1 MDRPPRR
8 AFVSA
13 RASAAFWNCPKA
25 AVEISG
31 PVADDV
37 AMNGVAFLWDAE
49 AVGGFGAIRIE
60 IDGCDLA
67 ELIRSVELPF
77 ATAEGHERIAGKYV
91 GLRPWQLDSTAA
103 DHFMGGPD
111 SHLCCG
117 PHDKTVLLGCECGK
131 PGCRPLMAQ
140 VVVSDRDV
148 AWRSFEQ
155 PHRRGRW
162 EYDAFSGFV
171 FDRAEYEAA
180 LQAPQTT
187 MPDRPTRLSQ

>member
-1 MDRPPRR
+1 
-8 AFVSA
+8 
-13 RASAAFWNCPKA
+13 
-25 AVEISG
+25 
-31 PVADDV
+31 
-37 AMNGVAFLWDAE
+37 MNRVAFLWDAE

-91 GLRPWQLDSTAA
+91 GLRPWQLDSAA
-103 DHFMGGPD
+103 PEHFMGGRG
-111 SHLCCG
+111 SHLYCG
-117 PHDKTVLLGCECGK
+117 PHDKTVLLGCECGE
-131 PGCRPLMAQ
+131 PGCWPLMAQ

-162 EYDAFSGFV
+162 EYDGFSGFV
-171 FDRAEYEAA
+171 FDRTEYEAA
-180 LQAPQTT
+180 LQAAQAT
-187 MPDRPTRLSQ
+187 MPVRPTRLSE